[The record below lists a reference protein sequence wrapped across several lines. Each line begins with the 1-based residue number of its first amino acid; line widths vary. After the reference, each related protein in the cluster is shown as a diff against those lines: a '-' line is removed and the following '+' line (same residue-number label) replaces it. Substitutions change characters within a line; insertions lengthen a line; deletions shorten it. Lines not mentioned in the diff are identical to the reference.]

1 MASDTAHARGDIGAV
16 SKLERRKAGIGGT
29 TLCQPC
35 LFCVKEIQD
44 MIIRIYSD
52 ITDNE
57 SVRYG
62 CAGCS
67 YENIADAL
75 AAMPED
81 DDTIDLRIDCRG
93 GLISA
98 GWAIVDALRATG
110 KTIKATIEGYCGSMA
125 IAILLA
131 ASDRTGARHALLH
144 AHRACFPPYTLADSY
159 NDRDLEKLAEDLR
172 TENNRLLDF
181 YVERTGSDRATLE
194 ALMDEDK
201 DIDMERALE
210 LGFIHRIA
218 EPMSASTAKKRW
230 LKQETP
236 KSNNMAKNAF
246 IEAFRAFAAALG
258 QKVNITEEDDKQN
271 YVLVAADGTELNINK
286 PEGEEIAVGD
296 AATPDGEYVLEDG
309 RKVKIEGGVITEIES
324 ADTDDPENKKR
335 KCNLTD
341 EEAAQL
347 QQENADLKAE
357 VERLQAELEEA
368 KKAAEQAA
376 ENKEILEIVNKAGGR
391 AWLDKVS
398 ASGYKPKVAPK
409 PNNNVQKLTKMQ
421 KRIAELQGKSEE

>member
-1 MASDTAHARGDIGAV
+1 
-16 SKLERRKAGIGGT
+16 
-29 TLCQPC
+29 
-35 LFCVKEIQD
+35 

-181 YVERTGSDRATLE
+181 YVERTGSDLATLE

-230 LKQETP
+230 PKKDETP

-286 PEGEEIAVGD
+286 PEGEDIAVGD
-296 AATPDGEYVLEDG
+296 EATPDGEFVLEDG

-368 KKAAEQAA
+368 KKAAE
-376 ENKEILEIVNKAGGR
+376 
-391 AWLDKVS
+391 
-398 ASGYKPKVAPK
+398 
-409 PNNNVQKLTKMQ
+409 
-421 KRIAELQGKSEE
+421 

>member
-1 MASDTAHARGDIGAV
+1 M
-16 SKLERRKAGIGGT
+16 
-29 TLCQPC
+29 
-35 LFCVKEIQD
+35 
-44 MIIRIYSD
+44 
-52 ITDNE
+52 DN
-57 SVRYG
+57 
-62 CAGCS
+62 
-67 YENIADAL
+67 
-75 AAMPED
+75 
-81 DDTIDLRIDCRG
+81 
-93 GLISA
+93 
-98 GWAIVDALRATG
+98 
-110 KTIKATIEGYCGSMA
+110 
-125 IAILLA
+125 
-131 ASDRTGARHALLH
+131 
-144 AHRACFPPYTLADSY
+144 
-159 NDRDLEKLAEDLR
+159 
-172 TENNRLLDF
+172 
-181 YVERTGSDRATLE
+181 
-194 ALMDEDK
+194 DK

-230 LKQETP
+230 PKKDETP

-324 ADTDDPENKKR
+324 ADTDNPENKKR

-341 EEAAQL
+341 EEIAAL
-347 QQENADLKAE
+347 QQENAELKSE

>member
-1 MASDTAHARGDIGAV
+1 
-16 SKLERRKAGIGGT
+16 
-29 TLCQPC
+29 
-35 LFCVKEIQD
+35 

-230 LKQETP
+230 PKKDETP
-236 KSNNMAKNAF
+236 KSNNMAKIAF

-258 QKVNITEEDDKQN
+258 QKANITAEDDKQN

-341 EEAAQL
+341 EEIAAL
-347 QQENADLKAE
+347 QQENAELKSE

-398 ASGYKPKVAPK
+398 ASGYKPKAAPK

>member
-1 MASDTAHARGDIGAV
+1 
-16 SKLERRKAGIGGT
+16 
-29 TLCQPC
+29 
-35 LFCVKEIQD
+35 
-44 MIIRIYSD
+44 
-52 ITDNE
+52 
-57 SVRYG
+57 
-62 CAGCS
+62 
-67 YENIADAL
+67 
-75 AAMPED
+75 
-81 DDTIDLRIDCRG
+81 
-93 GLISA
+93 
-98 GWAIVDALRATG
+98 
-110 KTIKATIEGYCGSMA
+110 
-125 IAILLA
+125 
-131 ASDRTGARHALLH
+131 
-144 AHRACFPPYTLADSY
+144 
-159 NDRDLEKLAEDLR
+159 
-172 TENNRLLDF
+172 
-181 YVERTGSDRATLE
+181 
-194 ALMDEDK
+194 MDEDK

-230 LKQETP
+230 PKKDETP

-324 ADTDDPENKKR
+324 ADTDNSENKKR

-347 QQENADLKAE
+347 QQENAELKSE

>member
-1 MASDTAHARGDIGAV
+1 
-16 SKLERRKAGIGGT
+16 
-29 TLCQPC
+29 
-35 LFCVKEIQD
+35 
-44 MIIRIYSD
+44 
-52 ITDNE
+52 
-57 SVRYG
+57 
-62 CAGCS
+62 
-67 YENIADAL
+67 
-75 AAMPED
+75 
-81 DDTIDLRIDCRG
+81 
-93 GLISA
+93 
-98 GWAIVDALRATG
+98 
-110 KTIKATIEGYCGSMA
+110 
-125 IAILLA
+125 
-131 ASDRTGARHALLH
+131 
-144 AHRACFPPYTLADSY
+144 
-159 NDRDLEKLAEDLR
+159 
-172 TENNRLLDF
+172 
-181 YVERTGSDRATLE
+181 
-194 ALMDEDK
+194 MDEDK

-230 LKQETP
+230 SKNDETP

-286 PEGEEIAVGD
+286 PEGEDIAVGD
-296 AATPDGEYVLEDG
+296 EATPDGEFVLEDG
-309 RKVKIEGGVITEIES
+309 RKIKIEGGVITEIEKEEPA
-324 ADTDDPENKKR
+324 ADPDPN
-335 KCNLTD
+335 NLTD
-341 EEAAQL
+341 EEIAAL
-347 QQENADLKAE
+347 QQENAELKSE